1 MGIKGTGQKNW
12 RKQIRQVCEIE
23 ACFETSTWLHRL
35 IHKSWAALVK
45 AKSPAVFNITPKMT
59 SRPASQ

>member
-1 MGIKGTGQKNW
+1 MGIKGTGFK
-12 RKQIRQVCEIE
+12 
-23 ACFETSTWLHRL
+23 ACFETSTRLHRL

-45 AKSPAVFNITPKMT
+45 AKSPAVFNITPNMT